1 MNYNLLKSEFDKQ
14 RECSFKSHHELIFD
28 ILANHIITLE
38 LPPQCVLQESQLA
51 KYFDVSR
58 TPIRQA
64 LIKLEESDFVTSIP
78 NRGYQVNDIDISNFK
93 DLSMLRLSIECV
105 AAQQAASRAT
115 VEQLLVLEN
124 ILEQMKAHQSSPLN
138 DKMKLF
144 VNLESQFHN
153 SLCLM
158 SQNTYLI
165 QLYDK
170 IAPKLLHLRYFYSH
184 RNDLNVDSQ
193 IMLSMYEEHLI
204 IYLAIKSRNPTLAYE
219 AVRQHI
225 SRLLHGLD

>member
-14 RECSFKSHHELIFD
+14 RECSFKSQHELIFD

-38 LPPQCVLQESQLA
+38 LPPYCVLQESQLA

-64 LIKLEESDFVTSIP
+64 LINLEESGFVTSIP
-78 NRGYQVNDIDISNFK
+78 NRGYKVNDIDLSDFK

-115 VEQLLVLEN
+115 EDQLLVLKN
-124 ILEQMKAHQSSPLN
+124 ILEKMKEHQLSPLTE
-138 DKMKLF
+138 KMNLF
-144 VNLESQFHN
+144 VSLESQFHN

-158 SQNTYLI
+158 SQNSYLI
-165 QLYDK
+165 QLYEK
-170 IAPKLLHLRYFYSH
+170 IAPKLLHLRYFYSY
-184 RNDLNVDSQ
+184 RYDTNVDSR

-225 SRLLHGLD
+225 SRLLNCLD